1 MFAHPAITS
10 LVRSGP
16 GLLTMANSGV
26 HTNGSQFF
34 ITTEP
39 AGHLDGRS
47 VAFGRVTSGLEV
59 VRAVYG
65 MYSIRGKPVSEITI
79 EKSGEIDA

>member
-1 MFAHPAITS
+1 
-10 LVRSGP
+10 
-16 GLLTMANSGV
+16 MANSGV
-26 HTNGSQFF
+26 HSNGSQFI

-59 VRAVYG
+59 VKAVYG
-65 MYSIRGKPVSEITI
+65 MYSIRGKPVSEIKI
-79 EKSGEIDA
+79 SNCGEI